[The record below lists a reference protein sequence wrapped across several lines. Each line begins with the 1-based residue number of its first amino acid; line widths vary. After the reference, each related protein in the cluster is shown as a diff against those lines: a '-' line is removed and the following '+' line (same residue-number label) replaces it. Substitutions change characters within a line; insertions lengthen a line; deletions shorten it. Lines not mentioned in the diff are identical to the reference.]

1 MMNEETLKLF
11 EEWVVMTRRGYS
23 LDKDFISEDSRPY
36 VFTETHKAY
45 EAFCAGLRMGGA
57 KQAEPAPEPEPFNL
71 EKARAGEPIQHR
83 IGSPLKFLGYDATQL
98 LPLIVSL
105 DGEARAYC
113 YDGKCHG
120 LPEFDVVMAP
130 KPMKEYGGWINIYPS
145 SDGRYRGM
153 TVHDTQDDANEEAG
167 RDRAACIYIS
177 WKEKL

>member
-11 EEWVVMTRRGYS
+11 EEWIRIKRYMLNLTKIPVSKGGNPYS
-23 LDKDFISEDSRPY
+23 YQD
-36 VFTETHKAY
+36 TWNAY
-45 EAFCAGLRMGGA
+45 DAFCAGLRMGGA